1 MYSISIDFTFGN
13 AFQWLDVLNYV
24 VMLVLNS
31 LDRWARRW
39 LSHRIIL
46 SLESEIL
53 LILHICYNTP
63 VLCELFT
70 ACNCANEGSS
80 RDLNGRDY

>member
-53 LILHICYNTP
+53 LMLHIFLIALLFYVTLSTASI
-63 VLCELFT
+63 VL
-70 ACNCANEGSS
+70 NE
-80 RDLNGRDY
+80 